1 MTHLRVEAAHWPD
14 LERLLDAVLDVPPE
28 ARDAWLDSLGPEHDG
43 LRSALR
49 AMLANATAVQAND
62 FLAALPRVELRT
74 SPASQ
79 AGALVGPWR
88 LMREIGA
95 GGMASV
101 WLAERAD
108 GMLQR
113 SVALKLPHNIARW
126 RGLGERM
133 AREREILAA
142 LTHPNIA
149 RLYDAGI
156 AGDNTPWLAI
166 EYVEGVPIDQYCRSA
181 NGGAGLAL
189 RERLKLFL
197 QVGDAVAYAHGKLI
211 VHRDLKP
218 ANILVTEAGQVRL
231 LDFGIAAL
239 LEGNVAHESP
249 LTEITGR
256 ALTLDYA
263 APEQIAGSE
272 YTTSADV
279 YSLGV
284 ILFEL
289 VTGRRPYLR
298 GNQSRQAFEKNM
310 LDTDAPR
317 ASDVA
322 ADDRRQLRGDL
333 DTILQKALKKN
344 PGERYRTAAAL
355 VEDVARHLDGRP
367 VLAQPDRASYRA
379 WKFIG
384 RHKLGVASAAA
395 IVVAVLAGSVLTAW
409 QARVALAERDRA
421 EEVKDFIASIF
432 QSSNPYQRSGGD
444 FSAAELLRRAAT
456 QIDSEF
462 AARPELRA
470 ELLEIV
476 GSSLNGLGDHEGA
489 ERTLRKSIAAATQS
503 LGAASVQTVR
513 SRVSLADVF
522 NRQRDTTRLEPEL
535 KALLPLARAI
545 EKQDP
550 EPLVRLLMYS
560 ADLGIEVRR
569 VEEARVNAKQAFD
582 LSRRAYGDQNRLTI
596 QASNLYAETY
606 TFHPYQES
614 EVLAHTQRGL
624 EFAQAAF
631 PPGSSD
637 PLLQYTY
644 MLRARAFN
652 INGMFHEAAAAHA
665 DALAALRAQFGSENL
680 DVANALAE
688 LGGAERNAGDIANGV
703 KHGRE
708 SLALYE
714 KLGKAQ
720 SADCMSSLIGTG
732 SSLLSARRPLEAL
745 ELYTRARKISEEITG
760 PLSWDTLGATFYS
773 AWALAYAGRHADA
786 RELLDLEHQP
796 GVEIAFPQ
804 WFARVK
810 ASILRLRGDNAAAIA
825 EFERALSLIKEGPR
839 ADWERMRILSEIGLA
854 EQARGNEAAAYIALT
869 RARELYEKVRAEMHP
884 MYAEALVALGQIEIK
899 RGHEDLAAPLFAR
912 AAAYWKEFDPT
923 HPEAREAA
931 ALVARV
937 RPVHSAAS
945 R

>member
-1 MTHLRVEAAHWPD
+1 MSHLRVEAAHWPD

-28 ARDAWLDSLGPEHDG
+28 ARDAWLDSLGSEHDG

-74 SPASQ
+74 SPASK

-113 SVALKLPHNIARW
+113 PVALKLPHNIAHW

-218 ANILVTEAGQVRL
+218 ANILVNEAGQVRL

-298 GNQSRQAFEKNM
+298 GNQSRQAFEKAV

-322 ADDRRQLRGDL
+322 PDARRQLRGDL
-333 DTILQKALKKN
+333 DTILQKALKKV
-344 PGERYRTAAAL
+344 PGDRYRTAAAL
-355 VEDVARHLDGRP
+355 VEDVARHLEGRP

-384 RHKLGVASAAA
+384 RHKIGVASAAA

-409 QARVALAERDRA
+409 QARIALAERDRA

-432 QSSNPYQRSGGD
+432 QSSNPYQRAGGD
-444 FSAAELLRRAAT
+444 LGAAELLRRAAI

-489 ERTLRKSIAAATQS
+489 QKALQESIAAATQS
-503 LGAASVQTVR
+503 LGPSSVQTVR
-513 SRVSLADVF
+513 SRVALADVF
-522 NRQRDTTRLEPEL
+522 NRQRDTARLEPEL

-569 VEEARVNAKQAFD
+569 VEEARVHAKEAFD
-582 LSRRAYGDQNRLTI
+582 LARHTFGDKHRLTL

-606 TFHPYQES
+606 TFHPYQEA

-624 EFAQAAF
+624 AFAQAAF
-631 PPGSSD
+631 PPGSHD
-637 PLLQYTY
+637 PLLQYAQ

-652 INGMFHEAAAAHA
+652 INGMYHESAAAHA
-665 DALAALRAQFGSENL
+665 ATLAALRAQLGNENL
-680 DVANALAE
+680 DVANALSE
-688 LGGAERNAGDIANGV
+688 LAGVERNTGNVAFAIT
-703 KHGRE
+703 HGQE
-708 SLALYE
+708 ALDLYTR
-714 KLGKAQ
+714 LGKAE
-720 SADCMSSLIGTG
+720 SADCMSSLIGQG
-732 SSLLSARRPLEAL
+732 SSLLSARRPLKAL
-745 ELYTRARKISEEITG
+745 EMFTRAHKISEGLTG
-760 PLSWDTLGATFYS
+760 SSSWDTLGATFYR
-773 AWALAYAGRHADA
+773 AWALAYAGRHAEA
-786 RELLDLEHQP
+786 GELLDMENKP
-796 GVEIAFPQ
+796 GVEIAYPQ
-804 WFARVK
+804 WFSRVK
-810 ASILRLRGDNAAAIA
+810 ASILRLRGDNGPAIA
-825 EFERALSLIKEGPR
+825 EFGRALSLIKDNPR
-839 ADWERMRILSEIGLA
+839 ADWERMRILSEVGLA
-854 EQARGNEAAAYIALT
+854 EQARGNADAAYAALT
-869 RARELYEKVRAEMHP
+869 RAKELYEKVRAEMHP
-884 MYAEALVALGQIEIK
+884 MYAEALVALGQIEIG
-899 RGHEDLAAPLFAR
+899 RGRADVAAPLLAR
-912 AAAYWKEFDPT
+912 ANAYWKEFDPT
-923 HPEAREAA
+923 HPEAREVA
-931 ALVARV
+931 ALEARA
-937 RPVHSAAS
+937 RPLQSSAS